1 MSYQARYVERDGRVV
16 TRVEDHLVVWRRSSV
31 LLGLVTVITAGV

>member
-16 TRVEDHLVVWRRSSV
+16 TRLEHHLVVWRRSSV